1 VSDDDTDGVNSNIF
15 LKSTYSSLSLPNE
28 TDHSSY
34 CGSSSSSSTSDDD
47 TTLESDQPLFLDDIP
62 DTTENNDT
70 TTIMKVHDPLI
81 EYACN
86 VKDIDED
93 EVDDTIMADF
103 LIDTFVA
110 SSENENDG
118 VEMIGSSNEE
128 MDALLLTEDDGLMF
142 DFVPLL
148 CVEN

>member
-1 VSDDDTDGVNSNIF
+1 
-15 LKSTYSSLSLPNE
+15 LPNE

-62 DTTENNDT
+62 DTTEDNDT
-70 TTIMKVHDPLI
+70 MTITKEHDPLV

-86 VKDIDED
+86 VKDIDEED

-103 LIDTFVA
+103 LMDTFVA
-110 SSENENDG
+110 LSENDNDAA
-118 VEMIGSSNEE
+118 EMIGSSNEE
-128 MDALLLTEDDGLMF
+128 MDALLLTEDDGLLF
-142 DFVPLL
+142 DFVTLP

>member
-1 VSDDDTDGVNSNIF
+1 M
-15 LKSTYSSLSLPNE
+15 PNE

-34 CGSSSSSSTSDDD
+34 CGSSSSSSSTSDDD

-62 DTTENNDT
+62 NTPANTDTMTM
-70 TTIMKVHDPLI
+70 TIMKADDPLI

-86 VKDIDED
+86 VKDIDDED

-103 LIDTFVA
+103 LMDTFVA
-110 SSENENDG
+110 SSSENDDAA
-118 VEMIGSSNEE
+118 EMIGSSNEE
-128 MDALLLTEDDGLMF
+128 MDVLLLTDDDGMMF
-142 DFVPLL
+142 DFVPIL